1 MLKRLLRIGALLMI
15 GFTALMIG
23 IAQGRQRSFPNDT
36 GSMVF
41 ELWTHDLEI
50 YSVRPS
56 SSAFGGDLTHLFSS
70 SQLDVMNPTFDA
82 FDCAPDGRSLLVH
95 HISLARFDLASR
107 KLAIVP
113 SEIAYTLGLAFA
125 PSGDQLAFINVEDGG
140 IFLINVDGTGLA
152 RLTSDVSGVS
162 PTSLAWSPDG
172 KQVVFSANTR
182 IYANT
187 YFSLNIVDVAT
198 HQIEPIYNSAT
209 SLDQVAWSP
218 DGARI
223 AFEQIDG
230 RDINLYSI
238 QPDGSNLMQLTHDHT
253 KTANPRWSPDGSLI
267 SYSELDLSGHFQLYV
282 MNADG
287 SDPYLVYAPPR
298 GEDAFNLC
306 WLKD

>member
-1 MLKRLLRIGALLMI
+1 MLKWLLRISAGLIVLFA
-15 GFTALMIG
+15 TLMIG
-23 IAQGRQRSFPNDT
+23 IAQGRQHSFPDDT
-36 GSMVF
+36 GSLVF
-41 ELWTHDLEI
+41 ELWTQDLEI

-56 SSAFGGDLTHLFSS
+56 SSAFGADLTYLFSS

-107 KLAIVP
+107 KLALVP
-113 SEIAYTLGLAFA
+113 SEIAYTLGLAYA

-140 IFLINVDGTGLA
+140 IFQINLDGSGLA
-152 RLTSDVSGVS
+152 RLTSDGSLY

-172 KQVVFSANTR
+172 SRVVFSANAR
-182 IYANT
+182 VNGSYH
-187 YFSLNIVDVAT
+187 FSLNIVDLTSQQVEA
-198 HQIEPIYNSAT
+198 IYTTTAN
-209 SLDQVAWSP
+209 LDQVAWSP
-218 DGARI
+218 DGSRI

-230 RDINLYSI
+230 RDIDLYTI
-238 QPDGSNLMQLTHDHT
+238 EPDGSNLTQLTDDHA

-267 SYSELDLSGHFQLYV
+267 SYSKLDLTGHFQLYV

-298 GEDAFNLC
+298 GEDALNLC
-306 WLKD
+306 WLKAS